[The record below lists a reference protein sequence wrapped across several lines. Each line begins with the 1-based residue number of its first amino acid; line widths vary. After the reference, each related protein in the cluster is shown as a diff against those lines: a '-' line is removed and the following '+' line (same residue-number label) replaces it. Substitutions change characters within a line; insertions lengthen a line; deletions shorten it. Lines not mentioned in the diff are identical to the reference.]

1 MDVGHDFLN
10 RIVQKYGLAI
20 GHLDHQQFL
29 FKRRHK
35 GITFP
40 GTVGLTR
47 FIRISAPGA
56 HHRFISMNLPDEYK
70 LSGFQTAGNGRA
82 IFLDIKGVITDTKT
96 GIQAAVG
103 SEAMAT
109 FAGKNSV
116 LDFRKPVQVWKLEK

>member
-29 FKRRHK
+29 FKRRHQ

-40 GTVGLTR
+40 GTVGLAR
-47 FIRISAPGA
+47 FIRISALGA

-82 IFLDIKGVITDTKT
+82 ILLDITGVITDPKAS
-96 GIQAAVG
+96 IQAAVR
-103 SEAMAT
+103 SMAVAT
-109 FAGKNSV
+109 FAAKNSV
-116 LDFRKPVQVWKLEK
+116 LDLRKPVQVWKLEK